1 MNNKKI
7 TIATLALS
15 LSMMIM
21 SCRSTDNAVDGK
33 DSSGNSSFRRD
44 CCVKV
49 GIIGE
54 EFAAGSDNLSPTAS
68 VKGSAVSGVLKTT
81 TKQLWWMIRLW

>member
-33 DSSGNSSFRRD
+33 SSSGNSSF
-44 CCVKV
+44 
-49 GIIGE
+49 
-54 EFAAGSDNLSPTAS
+54 
-68 VKGSAVSGVLKTT
+68 
-81 TKQLWWMIRLW
+81 